1 VNVAVFVGVVRQTGS
16 DAVLDGIREYVI
28 FAQAGRLRWR
38 KPGAKKQRFVA
49 ESLLCFCVVT

>member
-28 FAQAGRLRWR
+28 FAQAGRLR
-38 KPGAKKQRFVA
+38 
-49 ESLLCFCVVT
+49 